1 MAHFL
6 WSVILIGYMQGH
18 VTHVDAYTDNLAGLT
33 SFPTDIPAGETEII
47 LKNNLLTVI
56 TSIGI
61 YPNLETLDLSS
72 NILNTF
78 PDCANIT
85 WLKNLYLNGNQ
96 LTTIPYALLDQLTEL
111 EVLKL
116 RSNLL
121 TSFPNPPGPG
131 GTLTTLNLDYNSGLG
146 EIPDFSQVGKALQKL
161 YISGC
166 GISSVP
172 VTKVEPLQNLTTIFI
187 HSSLLTELPDFRPL
201 AGTLRTVYLAINQI
215 ERVDDNILNQL
226 PNLESLN
233 LAMNP
238 LESLPNPCK
247 RGSAYHSNYSL
258 SLTDTNP
265 LVCDRRARWL
275 LAAQRSGM
283 TVDLSMPCLSP
294 QQLAGTPLQ
303 DVAWEDFY
311 LPNGEC
317 LFKVVN
323 FVIGL
328 VTM

>member
-1 MAHFL
+1 MAHFTC
-6 WSVILIGYMQGH
+6 SFILIGCMLGH
-18 VTHVDAYTDNLAGLT
+18 VTQVAAYMDNGAGLT
-33 SFPTDIPAGETEII
+33 SFPTDILPGETEII

-56 TSIGI
+56 TSIGV

-72 NILNTF
+72 NSLNTF

-85 WLKNLYLNGNQ
+85 WLKNLYLNSNQ
-96 LTTIPYALLDQLTEL
+96 LTVIPYALLDHLTEL
-111 EVLKL
+111 KVLKL

-131 GTLTTLNLDYNSGLG
+131 GTLTTLNLDYNSGLE
-146 EIPDFSQVGKALQKL
+146 EIPDLSQVGMALENL

-172 VTKVEPLQNLTTIFI
+172 VTKVAPLQNLTTIFI
-187 HSSLLTELPDFRPL
+187 HSSFLTEMPDFRPV
-201 AGTLRTVYLAINQI
+201 ADTLRTVYLAINQI
-215 ERVDDNILNQL
+215 ERVDDNVLNQL
-226 PNLESLN
+226 PYLQTLN
-233 LAMNP
+233 LAVNP

-294 QQLAGTPLQ
+294 QHLAGTPLQ

-311 LPNGEC
+311 IPNGKC
-317 LFKVVN
+317 LF
-323 FVIGL
+323 
-328 VTM
+328 